1 MVCIMVTALQ
11 INPLKTIP
19 ADSQQKTKVSL
30 NLTWLLNVSTTQP
43 ESSRAHFS
51 ANLKCHNYIH
61 QTKICAL
68 QKIENK
74 ILQKHEVKL
83 YQTMLRPAI
92 GIWQLRT
99 TSTTTTSSSSSLFKD
114 ESAPSGLFIIS

>member
-30 NLTWLLNVSTTQP
+30 NLTWFLNVSTNQP
-43 ESSRAHFS
+43 ESSAHFS
-51 ANLKCHNYIH
+51 GNLKWHNYIH
-61 QTKICAL
+61 QTKICTL
-68 QKIENK
+68 HKIENK

-83 YQTMLRPAI
+83 YQTMLRPVI
-92 GIWQLRT
+92 GDMATT
-99 TSTTTTSSSSSLFKD
+99 TSTTTSSSSSSLFKD
-114 ESAPSGLFIIS
+114 GSAPSGLFIIR